1 MSGAV
6 VALYAEFTALPG
18 YEAEVAHLLRK
29 LTAHVR
35 REAGCVRF
43 DPHQL
48 ETNPAAFFVYEEY
61 RDLAAFDAH
70 RAAAYGAE
78 FNRALGPIIEGDG
91 STLTFLAPLV

>member
-1 MSGAV
+1 MTGPV
-6 VALYAEFTALPG
+6 IALYAEFTALPG
-18 YEAEVAHLLRK
+18 HENEVARLLQG

-35 REAGCVRF
+35 REAGCIRF
-43 DPHQL
+43 DPYQL
-48 ETNPAAFFVYEEY
+48 GSNPSAFFVCEEY
-61 RDLAAFDAH
+61 RDPAAFDAH